1 MISENEQLKA
11 GVDSLRVELSEK
23 TVACEILAAENETLI
38 VAKAAQDQRVID
50 LNLSNE
56 ARIAE
61 INALVSSVAVKD
73 ATIAELQQSR
83 NSGSQSG
90 EVYRLTQELRKAN
103 QAVNLNADLADE
115 MQAKAE
121 AAALQV
127 ESLQNPLA
135 QGSTFNCM
143 LDVMNAAASATKS
156 GPNYT
161 WNHVECEEVVRT
173 MVEGMVAVSAGA
185 KRTKTVNDM
194 VVQVVMFFGLF
205 GDLILIECI
214 CR

>member
-161 WNHVECEEVVRT
+161 WSHVECEEVVRT